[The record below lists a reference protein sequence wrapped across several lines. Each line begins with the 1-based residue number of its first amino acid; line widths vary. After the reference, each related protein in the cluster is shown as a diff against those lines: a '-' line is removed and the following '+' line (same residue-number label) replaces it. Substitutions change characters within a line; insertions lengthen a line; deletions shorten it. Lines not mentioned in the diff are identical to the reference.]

1 MQEEPTVTDESTSAK
16 QETEA
21 MPNENQGNEGVI
33 LVSYPKIIFMW
44 PAWFIAIAAAI
55 LLSFAGLEGSMAIIL
70 TWTFLIVFS
79 INLVVLGFDFPRT
92 TSLTLFFI
100 GVALVLGG
108 SLLVVY
114 FPDVLPSVRGWLT
127 SLQPRANA
135 TFYWIV
141 SIVLGLIYGGVAIN
155 RKFDY
160 WEVRPNELLHHHGIL
175 SDLERFPT
183 RQLRVEKEINDIFE
197 YMLMGS
203 GRLVLHPSGER
214 KAIVLDNVLWISKKE
229 RLITKLLGALQ
240 VQVREQ

>member
-1 MQEEPTVTDESTSAK
+1 MSTEKKGDE
-16 QETEA
+16 
-21 MPNENQGNEGVI
+21 GII
-33 LVSYPKIIFMW
+33 LVSYPKIVFMW
-44 PAWFIAIAAAI
+44 PAWVIAIAGAI
-55 LLSFAGLEGSMAIIL
+55 FLSFVGAEGGTAVVV
-70 TWTFLIVFS
+70 TWTFLIVLS

-108 SLLVVY
+108 ALLVVY
-114 FPDVLPSVRGWLT
+114 FPNVLPSVEKWLT

-141 SIVLGLIYGGVAIN
+141 SLVLGLIYVGVLVN

-175 SDLERFPT
+175 SDLERFPSPH
-183 RQLRVEKEINDIFE
+183 LRIEKEINDIFE

-203 GRLVLHPSGER
+203 GRLILQPSGER
-214 KAIVLDNVLWISKKE
+214 KAIVLDNVLWISNKE
-229 RLITKLLGALQ
+229 RQITKLLGALQ
-240 VQVREQ
+240 VQVREREQA